1 MASLIRVFAVWLSL
15 ALVSPASAQVL
26 KIATLAPDGSAW
38 MRELRAAAAE
48 VKAGTDGR
56 VEVKFYPGGVMGSEA
71 VVLRKMRLGQLQ
83 GGVLTASELSLVY
96 PDAPA
101 YTLPFLFDDWQDVER
116 VRAAVDPLLE
126 QGFEDKGIHVLG
138 IAGVGFAYLMGA
150 KPLATSADWK
160 HLKLWVPQNDQIAA
174 RTFELAGVGTVPLAL
189 GDVFTG
195 LQTGMIDTVA
205 NTPSGAVAL
214 QWHGK
219 VKHLVDL
226 PLTFVVGY
234 VAVDAKAWKKL
245 SAPDQAAVDKAFAVA
260 AARMD
265 AGARRDDEAALAAM
279 RRQGV
284 QVATLDAAE
293 AARWRSYGT
302 RVTEEMS
309 AGRKISPGILAAI
322 RKALAADGERP

>member
-1 MASLIRVFAVWLSL
+1 MAGLSRVFILLLLAVL
-15 ALVSPASAQVL
+15 AAPSAAQTL

-48 VKAGTDGR
+48 VRTGTDGR
-56 VEVKFYPGGVMGSEA
+56 VEIKFYPGGVMGSEQ

-101 YTLPFLFDDWQDVER
+101 YTLPFLFDDWDDVAR
-116 VRAAVDPLLE
+116 VRAAVDPLLK
-126 QGFEDKGIHVLG
+126 QGFEEHGLHLVG

-150 KPLATSADWK
+150 RPLASHDQWK
-160 HLKLWVPQNDQIAA
+160 QLKLWVPQNDAIAA
-174 RTFELAGVGTVPLAL
+174 RTFELAGVSTVPLAL

-205 NTPSGAVAL
+205 NTPSGAIAL

-234 VAVDAKAWKKL
+234 VAIDAKAWKKL
-245 SAPDQAAVDKAFAVA
+245 APADQAIVDKAFAAA

-279 RRQGV
+279 RKQGV
-284 QVATLDAAE
+284 LVTTLPPAE
-293 AARWRSYGT
+293 AELWRGFGT
-302 RVTEEMS
+302 RVTDEMTTQ
-309 AGRKISPGILAAI
+309 RRISPEIVAAI
-322 RKALAADGERP
+322 HRALAAGDR

>member
-1 MASLIRVFAVWLSL
+1 MFGPRRVFLLLLLAVL
-15 ALVSPASAQVL
+15 AAPCAAQTL

-48 VKAGTDGR
+48 VQAGTAGR
-56 VEVKFYPGGVMGSEA
+56 VQVKFYPGGVMGSDQ

-101 YTLPFLFDDWQDVER
+101 YTLPFLFDDWDDVAR
-116 VRAAVDPLLE
+116 VRTAVDPLIE
-126 QGFEDKGIHVLG
+126 KGFEERGIHLLG
-138 IAGVGFAYLMGA
+138 ITGIGFAYLMGA
-150 KPLATSADWK
+150 KPIPTHAEWK
-160 HLKLWVPQNDQIAA
+160 QLKLWVPTNDQIAA
-174 RTFELAGVGTVPLAL
+174 RTFELAGVSTVPLAL

-205 NTPSGAVAL
+205 NTPSGAIAL

-234 VAVDAKAWKKL
+234 VALDAKAWKRL
-245 SAPDQAAVDKAFAVA
+245 SAADQAVVDRAFAAA

-279 RRQGV
+279 RKQGV
-284 QVATLDAAE
+284 QVATLPAAE
-293 AARWRSYGT
+293 AALWRDLGT
-302 RVTEEMS
+302 RVTDEMTS
-309 AGRKISPGILAAI
+309 QRKISPEIVAAI
-322 RKALAADGERP
+322 HRALAAGGD

>member
-1 MASLIRVFAVWLSL
+1 
-15 ALVSPASAQVL
+15 
-26 KIATLAPDGSAW
+26 
-38 MRELRAAAAE
+38 MRELRIAAAE
-48 VKAGTDGR
+48 VKTGTAGR
-56 VEVKFYPGGVMGSEA
+56 VEFKFYPGGVMGSEA

-101 YTLPFLFDDWQDVER
+101 YTLPFLFDDWADVDR
-116 VRAAVDPLLE
+116 VRAVVDPMLAK
-126 QGFEDKGIHVLG
+126 GFEEKGIHLLG
-138 IAGVGFAYLMGA
+138 ISGVGFAYLMGA
-150 KPLATSADWK
+150 KPLDSSAQWK
-160 HLKLWVPQNDQIAA
+160 HLKLWVPQNDQIAS

-219 VKHLVDL
+219 VRHLVDL

-234 VAVDAKAWKKL
+234 LALDDKAWKKL
-245 SAPDQAAVDKAFAVA
+245 SPADQAVVTRAFSAA

-279 RRQGV
+279 RKQGV

-293 AARWRSYGT
+293 AAHWRELGT
-302 RVTEEMS
+302 RVTAEMTD
-309 AGRKISPGILAAI
+309 GKKISPEIVAAI
-322 RKALAADGERP
+322 RKALAADGSP

>member
-1 MASLIRVFAVWLSL
+1 MNRWLRVVSLLLLGLLAV
-15 ALVSPASAQVL
+15 PAAAQTL

-48 VKAGTDGR
+48 VKAGTAGR
-56 VEVKFYPGGVMGSEA
+56 VEIKFYPGGVMGSDQ

-101 YTLPFLFDDWQDVER
+101 YTLPFLFKDWAEVDR
-116 VRAAVDPLLE
+116 VRASVDPLLAK
-126 QGFEDKGIHVLG
+126 GFEEKGVHLLG
-138 IAGVGFAYLMGA
+138 IAGVGFAYLMGG
-150 KPLATSADWK
+150 KPLASHDDWP

-174 RTFELAGVGTVPLAL
+174 RTFELAGVSTVPLSL

-205 NTPSGAVAL
+205 NTPSGAIAL

-219 VKHLVDL
+219 VKHVVDL
-226 PLTFVVGY
+226 PLTFIVGY
-234 VAVDAKAWKKL
+234 MALDDKAWRKL
-245 SAPDQAAVDKAFAVA
+245 SPADQAVVDKAFHAA

-265 AGARRDDEAALAAM
+265 ASARRDDEAAMAAL
-279 RRQGV
+279 RKQGV
-284 QVATLDAAE
+284 QVASLGADE
-293 AARWRSYGT
+293 AKYWRDLGT
-302 RVTEEMS
+302 RVTTEMT
-309 AGRKISPGILAAI
+309 AGGKISPEIVAAI
-322 RKALAADGERP
+322 RKAQAAGGSH